1 MSSLAREAFEFKK
14 KVLWCQYIKGTKF
27 PSNGICVI
35 KKKGYEEFEKN
46 LLKILKLNFELYL
59 KKINNIQLTYNKKF
73 SAIKY
78 MQNITSN
85 YK

>member
-35 KKKGYEEFEKN
+35 KKKGYEEFEK
-46 LLKILKLNFELYL
+46 IY
-59 KKINNIQLTYNKKF
+59 
-73 SAIKY
+73 
-78 MQNITSN
+78 
-85 YK
+85 

>member
-1 MSSLAREAFEFKK
+1 M
-14 KVLWCQYIKGTKF
+14 
-27 PSNGICVI
+27 
-35 KKKGYEEFEKN
+35 KN
-46 LLKILKLNFELYL
+46 LKKFIKILKLNFESYV